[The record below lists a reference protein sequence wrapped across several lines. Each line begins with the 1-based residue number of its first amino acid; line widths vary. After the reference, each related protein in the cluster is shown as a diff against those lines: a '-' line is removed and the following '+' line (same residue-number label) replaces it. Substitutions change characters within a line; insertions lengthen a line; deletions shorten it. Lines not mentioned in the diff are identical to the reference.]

1 MKQHFSPEL
10 RPTRFDVLVAAA
22 VAVLA
27 IVLAFWF
34 YGGLGRSGPVGVI
47 ITHQGEEVASYSLNM
62 LDGDRTVEI
71 EGEYHLTIR
80 STQSGVWVE
89 HSDCPTQDCVRTGV
103 ISVSGQSIVCLPEKV
118 VVKIVGMKTDDDP
131 DLILG

>member
-27 IVLAFWF
+27 IVLAVWF
-34 YGGLGRSGPVGVI
+34 YGGLGRSGPVGVV
-47 ITHQGEEVASYSLNM
+47 ITHDGEEVASFSLNM

-71 EGEYHLTIR
+71 DGEYHLTIR
-80 STQSGVWVE
+80 ATHDGVWVA

-103 ISVSGQSIVCLPEKV
+103 VSASGQSIVCLPEKV
-118 VVKIVGMKTDDDP
+118 VVKIVGMKTEDDP

>member
-10 RPTRFDVLVAAA
+10 RPNRFDLLVAAA

-27 IVLAFWF
+27 IVLAVWF
-34 YGGLGRSGPVGVI
+34 YGGLIRGGPTGVV
-47 ITHQGEEVASYSLNM
+47 ITHRGEEVASFSLSM
-62 LDGDRTVEI
+62 LDGDRTVEV

-80 STQSGVWVE
+80 ATPHGVWVA

-103 ISVSGQSIVCLPEKV
+103 ISVSGQSIVCLPEQV
-118 VVKIVGMKTDDDP
+118 VIKIVGMKTGDGP
-131 DLILG
+131 DVIIG